1 MCIIQTVQKFGESA
15 GDALVEGFALG
26 NSIHVPYWTLPAK
39 MHSSYN
45 AYAYA
50 YAYAYVVLKLVSK
63 LKKKKKILKKFAFA
77 NAMSTHALQSKSIF

>member
-1 MCIIQTVQKFGESA
+1 
-15 GDALVEGFALG
+15 
-26 NSIHVPYWTLPAK
+26 

-45 AYAYA
+45 AYA

-63 LKKKKKILKKFAFA
+63 LKKKKILKKFAFA